1 LGSLL
6 KALGVTIWGLIAFGL
21 LAIFVFVGY
30 QAALKFRS
38 PSTSIADTHNRNGQ
52 LDGSPAFTQSNS
64 NTVKQTTPEPQ
75 PASKSISSDATRTL
89 FRNAAE
95 QHQYGTTVEYG
106 KQLVDSGS
114 ASPDDLL
121 IIAHAFYSIRDCANA
136 LTWVDRANEALQA
149 TGSEPDES
157 LHRIKLRCGSD
168 NHDKN
173 PPQLDKY
180 ATKSKFGDPDVK
192 LGELYYGFGD
202 YQHAI
207 FAIQRGLEKGGVTH
221 LDDAYVY
228 LGLSQL
234 AVKNIAEAC
243 KAFYKLEDVPNIS
256 PRVLKLWE
264 LFADTRC

>member
-1 LGSLL
+1 MGSLL
-6 KALGVTIWGLIAFGL
+6 KALGVTIWALIAFGL

-38 PSTSIADTHNRNGQ
+38 PNTPVADTHSTNGP
-52 LDGSPAFTQSNS
+52 LDGGSAFTRSNS
-64 NTVKQTTPEPQ
+64 DTVEQTTPEPQ
-75 PASKSISSDATRTL
+75 SASKSISSDATRML
-89 FRNAAE
+89 FREAAE

-106 KQLVDSGS
+106 KQLVDGGS
-114 ASPDDLL
+114 ATPDDLL

-136 LTWVDRANEALQA
+136 MTWVDRANEALEG
-149 TGSEPDES
+149 TGREPDES

-168 NHDKN
+168 KHDKN
-173 PPQLDKY
+173 PPQLDAH
-180 ATKSKFGDPDVK
+180 ATKSESGDRDVR

-202 YQHAI
+202 YSHAI
-207 FAIQRGLEKGGVTH
+207 FAIQRGLEKGGVTR

-234 AVKNIAEAC
+234 ALKNIAEAC
-243 KAFYKLEDVPNIS
+243 KAFDRLEDVPNIS
-256 PRVLKLWE
+256 PRILELWE